1 MHWGTNS
8 PTKSPL
14 PFSGFPTSVENMD
27 VALQNLMEG
36 FESIHGVKEGGLKVM
51 LKNAG
56 EEVHLLVNILG
67 IPLQAHKFT
76 KNKLLHR
83 YFSRIAARF

>member
-8 PTKSPL
+8 PSKSPL

-51 LKNAG
+51 LKNAF

-67 IPLQAHKFT
+67 IRLQAHKFT
-76 KNKLLHR
+76 KNDLLHT
-83 YFSRIAARF
+83 YFSRIVARF